1 MIEKSESVILL
12 ENLTATLSQLL
23 QQNKPVNPSQDGLAS
38 TMTIKL
44 DGKNFNLWS
53 QMLKMKL
60 SCRDKLGYINGS
72 ITRPSETD
80 VNYRK
85 WHMEDPLV
93 KDYLINSMDPSLV
106 DNFLS
111 FSTAKEVWDSVST
124 TFFDGDDLT

>member
-60 SCRDKLGYINGS
+60 SGRDKLGYINGS